1 MDILSYEKFTKP
13 EHKQWIV
20 FIHGAGGSSKTFG
33 RQVAAFRKHFN
44 LLLPDLQDHGNS
56 KEFVS
61 PGDDKLSFTQVAQN
75 VINLLDELGI
85 SEAHFLGVSM
95 GSLII
100 REIEQLRP
108 DLILSIVIGG
118 GIMNLNRSTHLLFKA
133 GVLLSGLIPYHK
145 LYQLVAWIL
154 MPYENHKV
162 ARRMFVHEA
171 KTLRTEAF
179 KVWLGLLSELKYKL
193 DLYFNIPLSKP
204 TLMIMGS
211 QDFAFLK
218 QSLKYIRKF
227 PFVNLEILPR
237 CGHVCNIEQ
246 AEEFNLRSLNFLL
259 ELAETK
265 KESRIIP

>member
-1 MDILSYEKFTKP
+1 MDTLSYEIHSKP

-61 PGDDKLSFTQVAQN
+61 PEDEKISFTQVAKN
-75 VINLLDELGI
+75 VVNLLDELKI

-100 REIEQLRP
+100 REIEQMRP
-108 DLILSIVIGG
+108 ELVLSIVTGG
-118 GIMNLNRSTHLLFKA
+118 GIMNLNRQTHLLFKT
-133 GVLLSGLIPYHK
+133 GVFLSRFIPYHK

-162 ARRMFVHEA
+162 ARRLFVREA
-171 KTLRTEAF
+171 RTIKTEAF
-179 KVWLGLLSELKYKL
+179 KVWLGLLAELKYKL
-193 DLYFNIPLSKP
+193 DLYFNIPLRKP
-204 TLMIMGS
+204 TLMIMGD
-211 QDFAFLK
+211 QDFAFLEHSK
-218 QSLKYIRKF
+218 IYSEKF
-227 PFVNLEILPR
+227 PFINLEILPK

-246 AEEFNLRSLNFLL
+246 AEEFNVRCLNFLL
-259 ELAETK
+259 ELSEKAQK
-265 KESRIIP
+265 KLSL